1 MTHGTSPRIAA
12 ALAAL
17 PLRPDMR
24 VLEIGCGPGVAA
36 RAVSRVLIAGKI
48 VAIDRSAKA
57 IAQAV
62 AGSAEELESGWSSG
76 TLRSRISCSIPVSRH
91 SILPSPCGWA
101 RSMAGTLNWSDRP
114 WPGSR
119 RRCSRADCSS
129 STIGRRCAPRI
140 FPAFLD
146 SAPAFP

>member
-24 VLEIGCGPGVAA
+24 DLEIGCGPGVAA

-62 AGSAEELESGWSSG
+62 AGSAEELESRRLEFRQVAIEDFVLDPGEPPFDLAFAMRVG
-76 TLRSRISCSIPVSRH
+76 ALDGRHPELERQAMARLKAALQPGGLLVIDDRAPVRATD
-91 SILPSPCGWA
+91 LPG
-101 RSMAGTLNWSDRP
+101 
-114 WPGSR
+114 
-119 RRCSRADCSS
+119 
-129 STIGRRCAPRI
+129 
-140 FPAFLD
+140 FP
-146 SAPAFP
+146 